1 MLTDEIKRYIDKSVL
16 CWLATAS
23 REGVPNVSPKE
34 IFTHYGQNLL
44 IADIASPQSIKN
56 IMENDNVCISFI
68 DILIQMGWQLKGKA
82 TIIDSGHL
90 HFNLLLQPLTQM
102 TKGKFPI
109 NNIISVQI
117 EKTKPI
123 FAPSY
128 ILYPDTTEEEQIKSA
143 IKAYKL

>member
-68 DILIQMGWQLKGKA
+68 DILIQKGWQLKGKA

-102 TKGKFPI
+102 TKGKFP
-109 NNIISVQI
+109 
-117 EKTKPI
+117 
-123 FAPSY
+123 
-128 ILYPDTTEEEQIKSA
+128 
-143 IKAYKL
+143 